1 MSLKSEYLPR
11 LVKTLTDLDAEMLS
25 ESIIKV
31 SKKLDDRN
39 TVFIIGNGGSAATAS
54 HFATDLGKT
63 KSKSGRPGSAVSL
76 CDNLSIITAV
86 ANDDSF
92 EKVFTSQLEML
103 AKPGDLL
110 ISISASGK
118 SPNLIK
124 AVEYANANGIDTLS
138 FVGFDGGKLKEIS
151 SLCLHVPTKFGDYGI
166 AEDAHS
172 VICHYIAE
180 QLRKKTVVDE

>member
-11 LVKTLTDLDAEMLS
+11 LVKALS
-25 ESIIKV
+25 EMDTKGLLESINKI
-31 SKKLDDRN
+31 SKKLDERN
-39 TVFIIGNGGSAATAS
+39 TVFITGNGGSAATAS

-63 KSKSGRPGSAVSL
+63 KLKSGKLGSALSL
-76 CDNLSIITAV
+76 CDNSSIITAV
-86 ANDDSF
+86 ANDESF
-92 EKVFTSQLEML
+92 EKVFRNQLEML

-118 SPNLIK
+118 SPNLIE
-124 AVEYANANGIDTLS
+124 AVDYANANGIDTLS
-138 FVGFDGGKLKEIS
+138 FVGFDGGRLMEIS
-151 SLCLHVPTKFGDYGI
+151 SLSLHVPTKIGDYGV

-180 QLRKKTVVDE
+180 QLRKTPLVHE